1 MSTPKRTWTYSLA
14 MAAGQ
19 DAANAQMRKA
29 GRKRWSRADWNL
41 AAETFNRLFP
51 APATA

>member
-1 MSTPKRTWTYSLA
+1 MTWTYSLA

-29 GRKRWSRADWNL
+29 GRKRWNLDDWNL
-41 AAETFNRLFP
+41 AAATFERLFP
-51 APATA
+51 LDIQETQ